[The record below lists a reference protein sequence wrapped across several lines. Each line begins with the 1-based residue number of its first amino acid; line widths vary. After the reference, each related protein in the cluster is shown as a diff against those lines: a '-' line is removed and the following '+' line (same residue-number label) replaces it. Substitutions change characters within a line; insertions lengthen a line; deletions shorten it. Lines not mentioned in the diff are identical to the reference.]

1 MREDCEI
8 DHFLAKF
15 DFSTISKNDKILR
28 IFFRLFSSTLG
39 RMGPIFGFVTHCSTI
54 RYAYVKIGA
63 HGCAQLTHP
72 LSGNFGKN

>member
-15 DFSTISKNDKILR
+15 DFSTISKNDKILT

-39 RMGPIFGFVTHCSTI
+39 RMGPIFGFVMNLSTI
-54 RYAYVKIGA
+54 RYAYVKIGV
-63 HGCAQLTHP
+63 HGCAQFTHP
-72 LSGNFGKN
+72 LRNK